1 MTFFT
6 ITEPVYNFQIGFQT
20 PVTPIAEGIFAFHD
34 DLIIFLTGILFFV
47 RYIIYACLTQF
58 LKQEKINKQTT
69 RPIYVGKN
77 HIPHHFV
84 HAPFLEII

>member
-6 ITEPVYNFQIGFQT
+6 ITESVYNFQMGFQT

-34 DLIIFLTGILFFV
+34 DLIIFITGILFFV

-58 LKQEKINKQTT
+58 SKQEKVVANIT
-69 RPIYVGKN
+69 RPVYVGKN
-77 HIPHHFV
+77 QIPHHFV
-84 HAPFLEII
+84 HAPVLEII